1 MLQSEEI
8 RVWGM
13 HTQDDRLFL
22 KDNKIAIGWR
32 DFGDLSKALKMVYIP
47 VPREEEAQ

>member
-22 KDNKIAIGWR
+22 KDNKIAGGI
-32 DFGDLSKALKMVYIP
+32 LEI
-47 VPREEEAQ
+47 